1 VEWSLCLEE
10 RRKSKEERR
19 KKKEERIERIDNRGI
34 IYKCFG

>member
-1 VEWSLCLEE
+1 MFGG
-10 RRKSKEERR
+10 KKKEQRG